1 MRGVGVIAFETYRL
15 TEVLHTVTALLAIVA
30 LGVALVTLAAMVVPA
45 AAVWR
50 STIVAWRST
59 ITLGIAAV
67 STAGS
72 LYFSEV
78 ANYVPCTLCWYQR
91 IAMYPIVVVAAVA
104 LWRQSESRVTVAWLS
119 GLGAV
124 VAGYHTIIEWQPDL
138 DAGVCSASGPAC
150 TDVWFRSL
158 GFATLASMAL
168 IAFVTMLIVNLV
180 PDAATID
187 D

>member
-1 MRGVGVIAFETYRL
+1 MRGVGVIAFEAYRL

-30 LGVALVTLAAMVVPA
+30 SGVALVTIAAMMVPA
-45 AAVWR
+45 AAAWR

-59 ITLGIAAV
+59 ITLGVAAV

-104 LWRQSESRVTVAWLS
+104 LWRHSESRVTVAWLS

-168 IAFVTMLIVNLV
+168 IAFVTMLVVNLL
-180 PDAATID
+180 PDGGAAD